1 MKFRQFMGRNKLE
14 YNYINARLYAY
25 SAAEILI
32 EGAKR
37 SGKRITRKKLV
48 SAIEGLYSFDAGLNQ
63 AVSFTSQRRTGLL
76 GAYVVKSITE
86 DSDSTALAFCRVE
99 FIRPID

>member
-1 MKFRQFMGRNKLE
+1 MLKFRQFMCRNQLE

-48 SAIEGLYSFDAGLNQ
+48 GAIEGLYSFDAGLNKP
-63 AVSFTSQRRTGLL
+63 VSWVLTWLNSIQKI
-76 GAYVVKSITE
+76 KS
-86 DSDSTALAFCRVE
+86 S
-99 FIRPID
+99 RPQVHG

>member
-1 MKFRQFMGRNKLE
+1 MLKFRQFMCRNQLE

-48 SAIEGLYSFDAGLNQ
+48 GAIEGLYSFDAGLNKP
-63 AVSFTSQRRTGLL
+63 VSFSSQRRTGLL
-76 GAYVVKSITE
+76 GAYVVKLDTKNKKLQA
-86 DSDSTALAFCRVE
+86 TGTWVR
-99 FIRPID
+99 ID